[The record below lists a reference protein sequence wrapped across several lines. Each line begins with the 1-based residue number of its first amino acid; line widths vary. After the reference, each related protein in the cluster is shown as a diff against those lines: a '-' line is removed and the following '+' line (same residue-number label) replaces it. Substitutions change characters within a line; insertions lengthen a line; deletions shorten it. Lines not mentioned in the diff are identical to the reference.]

1 MVNSSN
7 ANVMVVEVCLQFL
20 VIQVENSPKLMQSC
34 PYENIYSKES
44 EKVFPPV
51 HWDVFENDFSLHM
64 AAALTVFVMFDFPS
78 EDPESV
84 LCDFHTQLA
93 KWAITYQAQHP
104 INIMT
109 PPTVKLVEI
118 NYYSLETATDTQNPS
133 GLNCV
138 FAGSH

>member
-51 HWDVFENDFSLHM
+51 R
-64 AAALTVFVMFDFPS
+64 
-78 EDPESV
+78 
-84 LCDFHTQLA
+84 
-93 KWAITYQAQHP
+93 
-104 INIMT
+104 
-109 PPTVKLVEI
+109 
-118 NYYSLETATDTQNPS
+118 
-133 GLNCV
+133 
-138 FAGSH
+138 